1 MRNASAFVGVALV
14 AASLAL
20 AAPASAT
27 PAVTQ
32 GLTDAAATAAAAPG
46 AIGSNGATSKLS
58 AQDAGLNENGARV
71 GVGTVDGFSSKAATD
86 GTITPSAFY
95 KPAL

>member
-20 AAPASAT
+20 AGPASAT

-32 GLTDAAATAAAAPG
+32 GLADAAATAAAAPG
-46 AIGSNGATSKLS
+46 AIGTNGATSELS

-71 GVGTVDGFSSKAATD
+71 GVGTADGFPTKAAAD
-86 GTITPSAFY
+86 GTTIPSAFY

>member
-32 GLTDAAATAAAAPG
+32 GLTDAATAAAAPG